1 MYFLRVINGNMY
13 FFVLL
18 ILMVD
23 YDKIKLFDVDNVI
36 YYRDRDKNNNF

>member
-1 MYFLRVINGNMY
+1 MYFLSVINGNMY

>member
-36 YYRDRDKNNNF
+36 YYRDRDKYNNF